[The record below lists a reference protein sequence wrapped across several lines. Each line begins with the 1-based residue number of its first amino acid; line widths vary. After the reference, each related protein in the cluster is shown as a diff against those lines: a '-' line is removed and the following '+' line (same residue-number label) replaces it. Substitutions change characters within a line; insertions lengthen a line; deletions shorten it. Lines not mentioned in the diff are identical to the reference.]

1 MTVRAGQLSVTM
13 RTATAPPGVRTG
25 GGTGTRP
32 ARRPDATARRDRSTR
47 PLDAPAQREPAAAPA
62 PSAASVA
69 ALAVA
74 PPSAL
79 SAAA

>member
-13 RTATAPPGVRTG
+13 RTATAPRASGRAAGPAPG
-25 GGTGTRP
+25 
-32 ARRPDATARRDRSTR
+32 RRDRWTR
-47 PLDAPAQREPAAAPA
+47 PLLVTAQREPAAAPA

-69 ALAVA
+69 ALAAA
-74 PPSAL
+74 PPNAL

>member
-13 RTATAPPGVRTG
+13 RTATAPP
-25 GGTGTRP
+25 RP
-32 ARRPDATARRDRSTR
+32 RASGRAAGPAPGRRDRWTR
-47 PLDAPAQREPAAAPA
+47 PLVVTAQREPAAAPA

-69 ALAVA
+69 ALAAA
-74 PPSAL
+74 PPNAL

>member
-13 RTATAPPGVRTG
+13 RTATTPPGVRTG

-32 ARRPDATARRDRSTR
+32 TR
-47 PLDAPAQREPAAAPA
+47 PLDATAQREPAAAPA

-69 ALAVA
+69 ALAAA
-74 PPSAL
+74 PPNAL